1 MPIIFLWRRI
11 ESPLSCEG
19 LLNVSEAFPRL
30 HIVVTLRL
38 SDVKARDKL
47 LPLLKSSLVHK
58 VTLVRYA
65 SVALE
70 SEKLTQ
76 VIYDLGTGEKPSW
89 WIGLRNAWAAL
100 RAMRRVARR
109 DAPDVFLG
117 FYLFPHGLI
126 AWLAARLAGKRAVV
140 SLIGSDFNRNLN
152 TPALGTALRFM
163 LRRFDAVVVFGD
175 HARQELVASGVAA
188 HRVFTL
194 PNTANTETFRPD
206 AGVKPDVDLIY
217 VGALLQFK
225 RVDLL
230 LHALKIARE
239 SRPQTN
245 ALIVGDGAERRHLE
259 DLARSLGVDV
269 AVEFCGYANQVVDLL
284 RRARVFVLLSEHEGL
299 PMAVIEAMCTGL
311 PVVVTDVGALS
322 SVVQDSLNGYLIP
335 SPADPGLVA
344 DRLLRLLNDPAHYER
359 LSGAALRVRETHGYE
374 RGAQVWDEILASLS

>member
-1 MPIIFLWRRI
+1 M
-11 ESPLSCEG
+11 SK
-19 LLNVSEAFPRL
+19 AFPRL
-30 HIVVTLRL
+30 HIVATMRL

-47 LPLLKSSLVHK
+47 LPLLESSLVHK

-65 SVALE
+65 GVALD

-89 WIGLRNAWAAL
+89 WIGLRSAWAAL

-163 LRRFDAVVVFGD
+163 LRRFDAVAVFGD
-175 HARQELVASGVAA
+175 HARQELVASGAPA

-206 AGVKPDVDLIY
+206 ASVPRDVDLIY
-217 VGALLQFK
+217 VGSLLRPK

-230 LHALKIARE
+230 LHALKIVRE
-239 SRPQTN
+239 SRPQTS

-259 DLARSLGVDV
+259 GLARSLGVDV
-269 AVEFCGYANQVVDLL
+269 AVAFCGYSNQVVDLL
-284 RRARVFVLLSEHEGL
+284 RRARVLVLLSEHEGL

-311 PVVVTDVGALS
+311 PVVVTDVGAIS
-322 SVVQDSLNGYLIP
+322 SVVQDGLNGYLIP

-344 DRLLRLLNDPAHYER
+344 DRLLRLLNDPAHYEQLR
-359 LSGAALRVRETHGYE
+359 QAALRVRETHSFK